1 MFVAVP
7 YNESCSFMSNKS
19 HLRAILRDRLAEV
32 VDGVNAALRGNGLA
46 GLEDVLRRVGRGG
59 ILPHWYER
67 LARDGTLPNL
77 DGKTIGSVV
86 EMLLVA
92 VLETRTFRGL
102 GVPPLK
108 INPARGIDLPDLDLG
123 VKSPSE
129 NYCTSEP
136 FFSAYERLLG
146 GEHDIVVLL
155 TDYQTAKKY
164 PSLRLQIIGQRYMAK
179 TQVADEHLCRVAR
192 SHRQWLLADSEARA
206 KKVFRFLAYVNQSD
220 WLGKHLFRLIEV
232 LRDEDAVRAGI
243 AAALRDFVGKNAKFA
258 YSGKPAIPDDDCDSL
273 RRILEIAPL
282 HVGVVEAA
290 DNWVVQTQKEAGRAP
305 SENEW
310 NRLVNSPLDG
320 LIGMSFALQ
329 WRYNFGRLFQ
339 ENSNKPDFLP

>member
-1 MFVAVP
+1 MP
-7 YNESCSFMSNKS
+7 SKKR
-19 HLRAILRDRLAEV
+19 LRTIVRDRLAEIV
-32 VDGVNAALRGNGLA
+32 KGINAALRGKDLTGLR
-46 GLEDVLRRVGRGG
+46 DVLHRVGRGG
-59 ILPHWYER
+59 ILPHWFEGLER
-67 LARDGTLPNL
+67 NGTLPNL

-92 VLETRTFRGL
+92 VLEAKVFNNL
-102 GVPPLK
+102 NIPPLE
-108 INPARGIDLPDLDLG
+108 INPARGVDLPQLDLG

-155 TDYQTAKKY
+155 TDYQAAKRN
-164 PSLRLQIIGQRYMAK
+164 PPLRLQIIGWRYLAN
-179 TQVADEHLCRVAR
+179 TQVADENLCRIAG
-192 SHRQWLLADSEARA
+192 SHRKWLLADSEARA

-220 WLGKHLFRLIEV
+220 WLGKQLLRLIAR
-232 LRDEDAVRAGI
+232 LRNEDDVRKAIDEAVG
-243 AAALRDFVGKNAKFA
+243 DFQRKNALFA
-258 YSGKPAIPDDDCDSL
+258 RHGKPTIPNGDRESL
-273 RRILEIAPL
+273 QRILDITPL
-282 HVGVVEAA
+282 YVGVIEAA

-310 NRLVNSPLDG
+310 TRLVNSPLDG

-329 WRYNFGRLFQ
+329 WRYNFGRLFHD
-339 ENSNKPDFLP
+339 NT